1 VVLDDPSV
9 SRRHALLTVSGR
21 ITVEDLGS
29 TNGTAIQGR
38 KLAPGEKGV
47 LALGTVFEVGSATLV
62 LQRTTALG
70 GRAHRTPTDMPGTV
84 VRDPTMKRL
93 YEMLDVV
100 APTGLSV
107 LILGE
112 TGVGKEVFA
121 EALHRLSS
129 RVGAPFLKLN
139 CAALPESILEAELF
153 GYEKGAFTGATQ
165 TKVGLFEAA
174 DGGTLFLDEVGEMA
188 PSTQTKVLRALESGE
203 VMRLGSSATRKVDVR
218 FISAA
223 NRDLRKLVAS
233 GGFRADLFFRLNGIT
248 MTLPP
253 LRKRPEDVL
262 PLAEV
267 FLARS
272 ARKLAKP
279 APRLGEEARKAL
291 GSHPWPGNVRE
302 LRNVIE
308 RAGRPL
314 SGRDPDA
321 GGPPASRGGDR
332 DSGGAGAGVVGH
344 TAPGAA
350 RGRAGDDASAAPAG
364 VTRAEGKAG
373 GVRARADPRGAG
385 EDHREPDAGGEAAR
399 HRPAHADQEDG
410 PLRHRAARGPMVGA
424 PSPTTPGTSGIS
436 VRASVRCSRKARPL
450 EGHHRGKDMKLFLHA
465 TVGCGG
471 GLLRTAAVLPRAQV
485 GRVPV
490 PPVMLDV
497 RILEAAVV
505 FRRLVEEVGEGCHV
519 RGSSSRRFP
528 LAAGKPRPD
537 LLDQPGVPVRILERG
552 E

>member
-1 VVLDDPSV
+1 MGRPYVLGRAPECDVAIDDPSV

-29 TNGTAIQGR
+29 TNGTSIQGR
-38 KLAPGEKGV
+38 KLAPGERGV
-47 LALGTVFEVGSATLV
+47 LTLGTVFEVGSATMV
-62 LQRTTALG
+62 LQRTTSLG
-70 GRAHRTPTDMPGTV
+70 APSRRTPTEVPGTV
-84 VRDPTMKRL
+84 VRDPAMKRL

-121 EALHRLSS
+121 EALHRRSS

-188 PSTQTKVLRALESGE
+188 ASTQTKVLRALESGE
-203 VMRLGSSATRKVDVR
+203 VMRLGSSTTRKVDVR
-218 FISAA
+218 FLSAA

-267 FLARS
+267 FLDRA
-272 ARKLAKP
+272 ARKLGKP
-279 APRLGEEARKAL
+279 PPRLGEDARKAL
-291 GSHPWPGNVRE
+291 GAHPWPGNVRE

-308 RAGRPL
+308 RAVVLCP
-314 SGRDPDA
+314 
-321 GGPPASRGGDR
+321 
-332 DSGGAGAGVVGH
+332 GVVLLPEHLLLQEGELE
-344 TAPGAA
+344 APSESQPSSAPLPGAA
-350 RGRAGDDASAAPAG
+350 SDEQ
-364 VTRAEGKAG
+364 VTLRL
-373 GVRARADPRGAG
+373 
-385 EDHREPDAGGEAAR
+385 
-399 HRPAHADQEDG
+399 
-410 PLRHRAARGPMVGA
+410 PLRPN
-424 PSPTTPGTSGIS
+424 SPELKG
-436 VRASVRCSRKARPL
+436 KL
-450 EGHHRGKDMKLFLHA
+450 EEFE
-465 TVGCGG
+465 
-471 GLLRTAAVLPRAQV
+471 RAQ
-485 GRVPV
+485 
-490 PPVMLDV
+490 
-497 RILEAAVV
+497 ILEALAKTTGNQTRAAKLLGIA
-505 FRRLVEEVGEGCHV
+505 RRTLIKKMV
-519 RGSSSRRFP
+519 RYGIER
-528 LAAGKPRPD
+528 PRADTGRVAPRN
-537 LLDQPGVPVRILERG
+537 GTRH
-552 E
+552 

>member
-9 SRRHALLTVSGR
+9 SRRHAMLTVSGR

-29 TNGTAIQGR
+29 TNGTAIQAR
-38 KLAPGEKGV
+38 KLGPGERGV

-62 LQRTTALG
+62 LQRTLG
-70 GRAHRTPTDMPGTV
+70 PRSHRTPTDVPGTV
-84 VRDPTMKRL
+84 VRDPAMRRL

-112 TGVGKEVFA
+112 TGVGKEIFA
-121 EALHRLSS
+121 EALHRRSS

-188 PSTQTKVLRALESGE
+188 QSTQTKVLRALESGE
-203 VMRLGSSATRKVDVR
+203 VMRLGSSTTRKVDVR

-223 NRDLRKLVAS
+223 NRDLRKLVAE
-233 GGFRADLFFRLNGIT
+233 GQFRADLFFRLNGIT

-272 ARKLAKP
+272 ARKLGKP
-279 APRLGEEARKAL
+279 PPRLGEEARRAL
-291 GSHPWPGNVRE
+291 GAHPWPGNVRE

-308 RAGRPL
+308 RAVVLCQGEML
-314 SGRDPDA
+314 KPDDLLLHEGEIEA
-321 GGPPASRGGDR
+321 VAPS
-332 DSGGAGAGVVGH
+332 
-344 TAPGAA
+344 APGPSTTPVP
-350 RGRAGDDASAAPAG
+350 GPVGDEQ
-364 VTRAEGKAG
+364 VTMRL
-373 GVRARADPRGAG
+373 
-385 EDHREPDAGGEAAR
+385 
-399 HRPAHADQEDG
+399 
-410 PLRHRAARGPMVGA
+410 PLRPG
-424 PSPTTPGTSGIS
+424 SPELKG
-436 VRASVRCSRKARPL
+436 KL
-450 EGHHRGKDMKLFLHA
+450 EEFE
-465 TVGCGG
+465 
-471 GLLRTAAVLPRAQV
+471 RAQ
-485 GRVPV
+485 
-490 PPVMLDV
+490 
-497 RILEAAVV
+497 ILEALAKTTGNQTRAAKLLGIA
-505 FRRLVEEVGEGCHV
+505 RRTLIKKMV
-519 RGSSSRRFP
+519 RYGIERPRADGSRADADDTRH
-528 LAAGKPRPD
+528 
-537 LLDQPGVPVRILERG
+537 
-552 E
+552 